1 MTKNAGSGIFI
12 EKLSHSFD
20 DDLVLDDITCSFPNG
35 TLVAVLGPSGCGKT
49 TFLKVAAGL
58 IRPTTGTVM
67 LDAVHPSIARRQ
79 GSVGFAFQSPT
90 LLPWR
95 TALENVTLPLEL
107 FTHSNTPQKRHH
119 ASELLSLL
127 DLNGDSGKLPRQLSG
142 GMQQRVGL
150 ARSLVTE
157 PSFLFLDE
165 PFGALDGITRD
176 KLNQK
181 VREIW
186 QKFELTILF
195 VTHSIEE
202 AIFLADEIIILGSC
216 PAKIR
221 KIVHIDLGKDR
232 DALTRLRSEFFE
244 YQKSIRRLIEDMK

>member
-1 MTKNAGSGIFI
+1 MSESQRTGIFI
-12 EKLSHSFD
+12 DRLSHSFD
-20 DDLVLDDITCSFPNG
+20 DYLVLDEITCSFPSG

-49 TFLKVAAGL
+49 TFLKAAAGL
-58 IRPTTGTVM
+58 IHPTAGVVT
-67 LDAVHPSIARRQ
+67 LDGIHPSIARRQ

-95 TALENVTLPLEL
+95 TTLENVLLPLEL
-107 FTHSNTPQKRHH
+107 FKNSNTPKRRHH
-119 ASELLSLL
+119 ATDLLSIV
-127 DLNGDSGKLPRQLSG
+127 DLNGDSDKLPRQLSG

-150 ARSLVTE
+150 VRALVTE

-181 VREIW
+181 VRELW
-186 QKFELTILF
+186 QKFDLTILF

-202 AIFLADEIIILGSC
+202 AIFLAEEIIILGSR

-221 KIVHIDLGKDR
+221 KIVHIELGENR
-232 DALTRLRSEFFE
+232 DALTRLNSQFFE
-244 YQKSIRRLIEDMK
+244 YQKSIRRLIEEMK